1 MPHHQWHLQVKMK
14 VNTPTPPNPTCK
26 KKTKFSGA
34 IFRGVSKNKAGQ
46 LQCWCCRFDIDKYS
60 SCGPERNQKKW
71 ISEFVLKLCNRNS
84 ARIKTLSCTQSPGH
98 ERFATENR
106 TAEFH
111 SWYDFEA
118 LQRISDTS
126 VRASVMEP
134 MNKIAIIHK
143 LCSFTIRIQ
152 QFVQKALRSINSRE
166 RKETPFSVKAKEQIE
181 IVLSQQHGPQKFMDL
196 WSKSITIH
204 VSYTTINQIH
214 HHKSP

>member
-1 MPHHQWHLQVKMK
+1 MACSRSMPHHQWHLQVKMK
-14 VNTPTPPNPTCK
+14 VNTPTPPNPTCNK
-26 KKTKFSGA
+26 KLNSPGPFSGA
-34 IFRGVSKNKAGQ
+34 SAKTKLDKSNVDAVDSISTNIQAVVQSGIKKN
-46 LQCWCCRFDIDKYS
+46 
-60 SCGPERNQKKW
+60 
-71 ISEFVLKLCNRNS
+71 EFLKLCLNS
-84 ARIKTLSCTQSPGH
+84 ATGIQLESKNLSCTQSPGH

-204 VSYTTINQIH
+204 DHTWQ
-214 HHKSP
+214 